1 MTNRMIAVAVAAT
14 LASSGMVALVLF
26 EVMRALASEP
36 LDLSGLP
43 PVPMLVGFLC
53 ASSLIVLVALT
64 LRGAPARWVAFGIG
78 VLLVL
83 FHAIHV
89 VEHLA
94 FGDLTFA
101 LLILFMMFAPSAVV
115 VWQLWQAR
123 REGRVA
129 IEGAADGAS

>member
-1 MTNRMIAVAVAAT
+1 MISVAVAAT
-14 LASSGMVALVLF
+14 LAAAGMVALVLF
-26 EVMRALASEP
+26 EVLRALATEP

-53 ASSLIVLVALT
+53 ASSVIVLVALT

-83 FHAIHV
+83 FHTLHV

-101 LLILFMMFAPSAVV
+101 LLILFVMFAPSAVA

-123 REGRVA
+123 REGA
-129 IEGAADGAS
+129 ESLEGAADGTS